1 MTKMIDFS
9 GTFVRP
15 SENEVTYRATQ
26 RVTCENEETGVHHLQ
41 PYFEKKKNHE
51 NPTT

>member
-1 MTKMIDFS
+1 MTKIIDFS

-15 SENEVTYRATQ
+15 SKNEVTYRATQ
-26 RVTCENEETGVHHLQ
+26 RVTCENEETGVYHLQ
-41 PYFEKKKNHE
+41 PYFEKRSHE